1 MKLLMTANS
10 GIVEW
15 QQTSQ
20 NNVDLVSDSMDSINS
35 MVDFYWGIFEVLAYI
50 VGGFAAIL
58 ALGVLFLV
66 ITDKIISLFE
76 KSIEKKYKNFI
87 ESAENESITIFSF
100 KDNLRRSAYSLEM
113 KEFIKENTSLNTMLN
128 SAKKKKKIVKG
139 LVDSKAKK
147 ILNKSRVVQL
157 PSSFIKKYNKL
168 FDDDYFG
175 MVNGY
180 IEERYF
186 ELKDKVAKIE
196 KDKNEYFEN
205 LTNKDNADS
214 EVVDLLNAKLK
225 EFKSEF
231 AQVEKDMFNNLQEKL
246 DEQLREIEQ
255 SEIDSDNETNLKT
268 FNKVMNY

>member
-1 MKLLMTANS
+1 MKLLMAADM
-10 GIVEW
+10 GIAGSA
-15 QQTSQ
+15 QTNQKS
-20 NNVDLVSDSMDSINS
+20 VFSDSMDS
-35 MVDFYWGIFEVLAYI
+35 MVDFYGDLFEILVYVV
-50 VGGFAAIL
+50 VGFVAII

-100 KDNLRRSAYSLEM
+100 KSNLRKSAYLLEM
-113 KEFIKENTSLNTMLN
+113 KEFVKENTSLNTVLN
-128 SAKKKKKIVKG
+128 SAKKKKKIVKE

-157 PSSFIKKYNKL
+157 PNSFIKKYNKL
-168 FDDDYFG
+168 FDEGYFG
-175 MVNGY
+175 MINGD
-180 IEERYF
+180 IEKRYF
-186 ELKDKVAKIE
+186 ELKDKVAQIK
-196 KDKNEYFEN
+196 KDKNEYFKS

-214 EVVDLLNAKLK
+214 EVVNLLNAKLK

-246 DEQLREIEQ
+246 DEKLREIEQ
-255 SEIDSDNETNLKT
+255 SEIDADNETNLKT